1 MNSSRTKIALIA
13 AIGIL
18 VIAAGALGAYN
29 YLTFDDPSETKLEDS
44 LAQDRDSADDESGTD
59 EAPTEGADSERARDG
74 DSPKQPRSK
83 PPGKD
88 DSDALK
94 GIARKRLEAQKKA
107 LGEGDARADSDRQG
121 EEREAGDDEAGDEGE
136 VAGRGDEGSKNEE
149 DARQEAEKARAEAE
163 KEQAAREARE
173 AARTQKNEKRTR
185 NPGQR
190 ETWKSAVL
198 QIVTNFEKAEV
209 TVNGL
214 PYPQYLAPGEPEGM
228 TLPAGG
234 PYDVRVTYDG
244 KTKSY
249 RVNLRPNET
258 RLLMVELTGFQGGGN
273 APPPRKNPP
282 KKEPEEKAEEKG
294 DEEEQ
299 GKVTVY
305 SKPSGTIIIGGNKT
319 GEKTPGTVDVE
330 NGRHEVQVEYDHGE
344 MSEKKII
351 RVRQGSRIK
360 LFFRARNAPE

>member
-29 YLTFDDPSETKLEDS
+29 YLTIEDAGETEPEDS
-44 LAQDRDSADDESGTD
+44 LAQVGDSADDEVEPD
-59 EAPTEGADSERARDG
+59 APNGRAGSQRSKDADP
-74 DSPKQPRSK
+74 PKQPRSK
-83 PPGKD
+83 PAGK

-107 LGEGDARADSDRQG
+107 LGEGDSA
-121 EEREAGDDEAGDEGE
+121 DEGE
-136 VAGRGDEGSKNEE
+136 DPQTGDDDRADEKAEGTGSENDGSRPNAADAGH
-149 DARQEAEKARAEAE
+149 EAEKARAEAQ
-163 KEQAAREARE
+163 KKE
-173 AARTQKNEKRTR
+173 AARKAQEKATAQKDKQRTR
-185 NPGQR
+185 KPAKQ

-244 KTKSY
+244 KTKAY
-249 RVNLRPNET
+249 RLNLRPNET

-273 APPPRKNPP
+273 APPPRKNSPS
-282 KKEPEEKAEEKG
+282 KEEPEEKAEEKG

-319 GEKTPGTVDVE
+319 GEKTPGTVDIE